1 MNVIE
6 TEQLVRYFGAAR
18 AVAGLDLQ
26 VPQGSIF
33 GLLGENGCG
42 KTTTLNLIM
51 GALVPHQGSV
61 QVFGENPLTMKPA
74 TRARIGYLA
83 DNMEL
88 PAWMQLNE
96 AIRVHGSFFAHWN
109 GDEVWKLLET
119 FDVPPDQSFGALS
132 KGQKRWFLI
141 ALIVAQRPDLLIL
154 DEPSGGLD
162 VAVRRRFLDLLLDI
176 ASQREI
182 TVVIASHILS
192 DVERVVDHVAFVK
205 EGRIVSQA
213 RLEDLKTRV
222 KRLCL
227 PASTARSE
235 IEKRFEVLFMRE
247 QSDTLLVTVSDFD
260 HERVEGLD
268 CRVEHLN
275 LEELFLTF
283 NKLGDKGRVAS

>member
-6 TEQLVRYFGAAR
+6 TEKLVRYFGTTR
-18 AVAGLDLQ
+18 AVAGLDLK

-61 QVFGENPLTMKPA
+61 RVFGENPLILKAA

-88 PAWMQLNE
+88 PAWMQLHE
-96 AIRVHGSFFAHWN
+96 AIRTHGSFFAQWDP
-109 GDEVWKLLET
+109 DEVWHLMQT
-119 FDVPPDQSFGALS
+119 FEVAPDQSFGNLS

-162 VAVRRRFLDLLLDI
+162 VAVRRRFLDLLLEI

-205 EGRIVSQA
+205 DGRTVRQA

-227 PASTARSE
+227 PMSTNRTD
-235 IEKRFEVLFMRE
+235 IERRFDVLSFSE
-247 QSDTLLVTVSDFD
+247 QSDTLLATVSDFEL
-260 HERVEGLD
+260 ERTQGLD

-275 LEELFLTF
+275 LEELFLIYNTLED
-283 NKLGDKGRVAS
+283 NQRMAS